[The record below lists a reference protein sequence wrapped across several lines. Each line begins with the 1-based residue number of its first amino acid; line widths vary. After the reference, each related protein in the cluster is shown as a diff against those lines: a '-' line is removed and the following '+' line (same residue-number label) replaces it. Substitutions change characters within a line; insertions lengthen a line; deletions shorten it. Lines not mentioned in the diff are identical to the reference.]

1 MPQRPHPLRSYVLT
15 LFKRG
20 DLVSIHEATLIAD
33 VSRQSVHK
41 WLKAE
46 GINIDARR
54 LARLAKLRTNAERY
68 LDGLPPLRRPT
79 KAQMR
84 KQLAKAIERFNA
96 ANAPELEKQ
105 G

>member
-1 MPQRPHPLRSYVLT
+1 MAQARHPLRSYVVT

-20 DLVSIHEATLIAD
+20 ELVSIHEATLVAD

-46 GINIDARR
+46 GINVEARR
-54 LARLAKLRTNAERY
+54 LAYVAKLRTKAARY
-68 LDGLPPLRRPT
+68 LDGLPALRKPT

-84 KQLAKAIERFNA
+84 KQLAKAIEKFNA
-96 ANAPELEKQ
+96 ANAH
-105 G
+105 